1 MKKIIFV
8 STNNTCRSFI
18 AESVLRKYLKDA
30 HRRDIQVESKGLV
43 VLFPEPVHTKAADL
57 VRKSGIEI
65 IDFKASQLTQ
75 EDVET
80 SDLILT
86 KIGRASCRERV

>member
-57 VRKSGIEI
+57 VRKSGIEMN
-65 IDFKASQLTQ
+65 
-75 EDVET
+75 
-80 SDLILT
+80 
-86 KIGRASCRERV
+86 KISKRPSSHRKMWRPVI